1 MLLEMTVRQY
11 VSNNNNN
18 NNNNNNKIYL
28 NSEHS
33 RKLKAYQ
40 GQPRAKHM
48 HTSIAPHLTIKTKVT
63 AKLKI

>member
-1 MLLEMTVRQY
+1 MKFTAY
-11 VSNNNNN
+11 N

-40 GQPRAKHM
+40 GQSRAKHL
-48 HTSIAPHLTIKTKVT
+48 HTSIAPHLTITTKVMV
-63 AKLKI
+63 KLKI